1 MRFELLRP
9 VLGIAALGVV
19 VVGAARTLW
28 PFLDPILWAMIL
40 GSATW
45 PAYRRLRAWFG
56 GREGLAAATMTA
68 ILVLVVVV
76 PVFFLSL
83 SLVREVQ
90 PTVER
95 MQKWADGGAL
105 EMPDWVKNV
114 PGLEGQ
120 VKPWMER
127 MTDPRTREAWIRGT
141 LLPAERLLRWSRN
154 ILRVAG
160 VALLTVFALFFV
172 YRDGERAAREVGLL
186 LDKIAGGQGKE
197 LLRAVRE
204 TVRAVFFGWLLTAAA
219 QGVVSMIGYWIC
231 GLGSPVLL
239 GVATGLAAVIPFGV
253 GLVWIPAVASLA
265 LAGEWGKA
273 VFLTVWSLGFVGL
286 IDNFLRPL
294 FISGP
299 SKIPFVIVFF
309 GVMGGLLVYGLLGLV
324 LGPCFLAILL
334 ALWRQWSGTLVAAS
348 GPEAQT

>member
-9 VLGIAALGVV
+9 VLGITALGVV

-141 LLPAERLLRWSRN
+141 LL
-154 ILRVAG
+154 
-160 VALLTVFALFFV
+160 
-172 YRDGERAAREVGLL
+172 
-186 LDKIAGGQGKE
+186 
-197 LLRAVRE
+197 
-204 TVRAVFFGWLLTAAA
+204 
-219 QGVVSMIGYWIC
+219 
-231 GLGSPVLL
+231 
-239 GVATGLAAVIPFGV
+239 
-253 GLVWIPAVASLA
+253 
-265 LAGEWGKA
+265 
-273 VFLTVWSLGFVGL
+273 
-286 IDNFLRPL
+286 
-294 FISGP
+294 
-299 SKIPFVIVFF
+299 
-309 GVMGGLLVYGLLGLV
+309 
-324 LGPCFLAILL
+324 
-334 ALWRQWSGTLVAAS
+334 
-348 GPEAQT
+348 